1 MLHLDQVKH
10 DENDPAQELLKKAS
24 GRYYTGEPVGRRLAD
39 SVAAAAAKRRILDEG
54 EISVLDPFGG
64 DGRLIDWLIQA
75 WQRHQQPP
83 VTWNVELWDLSDCG
97 FETARQRLEA
107 LKASGVS
114 LTYDLQ
120 AVDSFKRADGCSQ
133 FDIVITNP
141 PWELLKPDR
150 RELKRL
156 SSKSRTAY
164 IAAMRQYDAW
174 LASQYPISQPRRK
187 FAGWGTN
194 LSRVG
199 LELSVRVTRPGG
211 TIGAVMP
218 ASLLADDQSTA
229 LRKHILTSHAVT
241 EVTYYPA
248 EGKHYGTADVASVTL
263 VMEAEQ
269 RPPAALAIQSIAGT
283 ADRPTVDSTEF
294 PIDREQLESSEYV
307 LPIAFGASL
316 ARLLVDLAGKHPTWA
331 DLESADLHGLWA
343 GREIDETGSADWL
356 VPLTLG
362 VAPFLKG
369 RMVERFTTRES
380 PTRGVGKTGW
390 RPTASMAHERIVWR
404 DVSRP
409 NQKRRVIATIVPA
422 GPAIGNSLG
431 VAYFRDG
438 GKKALRALLG
448 VMCST
453 VFEFQLRAHLAT
465 GHVSLSSLRKVAVPS
480 RDALE
485 SFAGLHRLVDA
496 ALAGDPAAEIA
507 ADAFV
512 ASVVYGVS
520 RSDYEAILHLYK
532 KFSAAERAERLKVF
546 DEMTADP
553 SNRPSPRVR
562 KTKAKSQSRGESPS
576 DATSPAPKSAD
587 EIYNHRAAR
596 LSELDMRMVL
606 AVPEGGN
613 WKDIPHDIP
622 SQRLTQIRESFA
634 RGEGSRSTYYG
645 RLRRNKPA
653 YTINT
658 YFSRPGNGC
667 HVHPSQ
673 DRVLSPREAARLQ
686 SFPDSFEF
694 LGPQGAVCTQIG
706 NAVPPLLAFQIAKT
720 LGAPGAFID
729 LFAGAGGM
737 GLGFKWAG
745 WRPIVANELEPQ
757 FVATYKRNVHD
768 LAIAGSITDSD
779 VVDAVVAAAVESRR
793 TGEPLWVLGGPPCQ
807 GFSTAGRRRTMEDP
821 RNHLV
826 WNYVRVLERIK
837 PDGFVFENVTG
848 LLNMNGGAVFEAVQ
862 RAFAEVMP
870 SIVGTVVAADDYA
883 IPQRRRRVLLVGRN
897 SATLSPW
904 SPPPTITATTD
915 DAPTLFQKAHPAI
928 TVQEALWDLPPLAA
942 GEDGRLKGYVSS
954 PQTLYQALMR
964 GQLDPEGYLTR
975 VARGDRQWS

>member
-1 MLHLDQVKH
+1 VLHIDHVRNH
-10 DENDPAQELLKKAS
+10 EAAPAQDLLKKAS
-24 GRYYTGEPVGRRLAD
+24 GRYYTGEPVGRRLA
-39 SVAAAAAKRRILDEG
+39 STVAAAATRCMGDAR

-64 DGRLIDWLIQA
+64 DGRLIDWLVQA
-75 WQRHQQPP
+75 WQRQQTKP
-83 VTWNVELWDLSDCG
+83 VSWNVELWDLSEFG
-97 FETARQRLEA
+97 FETARQRFDA
-107 LKASGVS
+107 LRAAGIA
-114 LTYDLQ
+114 LTFDLQ
-120 AVDSFKRADGCSQ
+120 AVDSFRRADGCSQ

-156 SSKSRTAY
+156 SPESRQAY
-164 IAAMRQYDAW
+164 IAAMRQYDEW
-174 LASQYPISQPRRK
+174 LAGQYPISQPRRK

-199 LELSVRVTRPGG
+199 LELSVRATRSAGI
-211 TIGAVMP
+211 IGAVMP
-218 ASLLADDQSTA
+218 ASLLADDQSA
-229 LRKHILTSHAVT
+229 VLRRHLLSSHALT
-241 EVTYYPA
+241 EVVYYPA
-248 EGKHYGTADVASVTL
+248 EGKHYESADVASVTL
-263 VMEAEQ
+263 VMEADQ
-269 RPPAALAIQSIAGT
+269 PPLPMVYLTTVGGT
-283 ADRPTVDSTEF
+283 VENPIVDSTEL
-294 PIDREQLESSEYV
+294 PIDKTQLEASEYV
-307 LPIAFGASL
+307 LPVAFGSSA
-316 ARLLVDLAGKHPTWA
+316 ARLLTQLAAKHPSWNE
-331 DLESADLHGLWA
+331 LESAAPYGLWA
-343 GREIDETGSADWL
+343 GREIDETGSSDWL
-356 VPLTLG
+356 VPLSKG
-362 VAPFLKG
+362 GSPFLKG
-369 RMVERFTTRES
+369 RMIDRFATLES
-380 PTRGVGKTGW
+380 PTLGVAKAGW

-422 GPAIGNSLG
+422 GLAVGNSLG

-438 GKKALRALLG
+438 ATTALRALLG

-453 VFEFQLRAHLAT
+453 IFEFQLRAHLAT
-465 GHVSLSSLRKVAVPS
+465 GHVSLSSLRKIAVPT
-480 RDALE
+480 RRYLDACDR
-485 SFAGLHRLVDA
+485 LHSLVDA
-496 ALAGDPAAEIA
+496 ALAGDAAA
-507 ADAFV
+507 AVATDAFV
-512 ASVVYGVS
+512 AAVVYGVT
-520 RSDYEAILHLYK
+520 RSDYEAILRLYRK
-532 KFSAAERAERLKVF
+532 IPDVERSELLAAY
-546 DEMTADP
+546 DEMTAQPADCG
-553 SNRPSPRVR
+553 SHRAR
-562 KTKAKSQSRGESPS
+562 KTETPQQPCGPGS
-576 DATSPAPKSAD
+576 DVKSAVASASD
-587 EIYNHRAAR
+587 QIHNHRAAR
-596 LSELDMRMVL
+596 LSDLDMRMVL

-658 YFSRPGNGC
+658 YFNRPGNGC
-667 HVHPSQ
+667 HIHPAQ
-673 DRVLSPREAARLQ
+673 DRVLTPREAARLQ

-694 LGPQGAVCTQIG
+694 LGPQGAICTQIG

-720 LGAPGAFID
+720 LGTTGAFID

-745 WRPIVANELEPQ
+745 WRPIIANELEPQ
-757 FVATYKRNVHD
+757 FVSTYKRNVHE
-768 LAIAGSITDSD
+768 LAIAGSITDPD
-779 VVDAVVAAAVESRR
+779 VVEAITTAAIESRR
-793 TGEPLWVLGGPPCQ
+793 SGEPLWVLGGPPCQ

-826 WNYVRVLERIK
+826 WNYVRVLERVK

-883 IPQRRRRVLLVGRN
+883 IPQRRRRVLLIGRS
-897 SATLSPW
+897 SATLPPW

-915 DAPTLFQKAHPAI
+915 DAPTLFQKAQPAI
-928 TVQEALWDLPPLAA
+928 SVQEALWDLPPIAA
-942 GEDGRLKGYVSS
+942 GEDGQLKGYVSS

-964 GQLDPEGYLTR
+964 GQLNPAEYLAR
-975 VARGDRQWS
+975 IARGERQWP